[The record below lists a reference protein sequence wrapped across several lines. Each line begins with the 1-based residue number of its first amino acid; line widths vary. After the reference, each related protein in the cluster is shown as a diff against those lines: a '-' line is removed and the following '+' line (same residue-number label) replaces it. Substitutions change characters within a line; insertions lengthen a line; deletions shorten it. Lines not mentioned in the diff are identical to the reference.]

1 MRQRR
6 PPDFAGAQSGLRLVG
21 QHLAAVGEPQR
32 LMPVRAQELADG
44 SAKESSPG
52 ADAGAASDATK
63 NGARGLPLGALAS
76 LAWPLSALP
85 GLLALLA
92 RLLLAATALLTAA
105 ALLAALMLA
114 TLATLAALAALLAA
128 LVRIA
133 HDRSCVR
140 FARPTLFNGR
150 DVEWFRQFPYHATG

>member
-1 MRQRR
+1 L
-6 PPDFAGAQSGLRLVG
+6 AGL
-21 QHLAAVGEPQR
+21 
-32 LMPVRAQELADG
+32 
-44 SAKESSPG
+44 
-52 ADAGAASDATK
+52 
-63 NGARGLPLGALAS
+63 LPT
-76 LAWPLSALP
+76 LP

-114 TLATLAALAALLAA
+114 ALAALAALLAA

-140 FARPTLFNGR
+140 FAPDTDQRLWRRKVPA
-150 DVEWFRQFPYHATG
+150 VSIP

>member
-1 MRQRR
+1 VRGA
-6 PPDFAGAQSGLRLVG
+6 PFAT
-21 QHLAAVGEPQR
+21 P
-32 LMPVRAQELADG
+32 
-44 SAKESSPG
+44 KKSSPD

-63 NGARGLPLGALAS
+63 NGARDLPLGALAA
-76 LAWPLSALP
+76 LAGLLPALP

-105 ALLAALMLA
+105 LMAALMLA
-114 TLATLAALAALLAA
+114 ALAALAALLAA

-140 FARPTLFNGR
+140 FAPDTHQQPWRRMVPAVSIPCYRIGEGSASKTPGGGGALECDRQPQQGRKPSSGDQHSSTGTPT
-150 DVEWFRQFPYHATG
+150 